1 MPGYFP
7 NSRVEGGEFEINA
20 LIEDLGLEQVKHTR
34 VKDLTLSE
42 KRRLNAACHLLLETD
57 IVLLDQPTKGMDIFD
72 TFFLVEYL
80 RQWAARGRIVILTI
94 QPPTYEIFTMISR
107 VALISTGRLM
117 YFGKR
122 REMLPYFAYIEYP
135 CPAYKNPSDYYS
147 KRAMIY
153 QFPYNMLHFLGQVIV
168 AAIMSVFAGA
178 IFLNLRNPPEMDQS
192 NINNRVAFYY
202 YMSCIGIWPTLL
214 MSISEAWR
222 DKPAIERDISDG
234 LYSRGIYIITKMCYS
249 FPTTVLVYL
258 AYTLPAYTMMAGFR
272 GNTGE
277 SHFYLYIGYQLLY
290 LLAIRGLILASSVIF
305 DSRNKAAMLS
315 GLFMVVIALGAGYTV
330 HPKDISLWASP
341 TLWWSPARWF
351 MREMVY
357 EEFNKTTLPFTCS
370 RNPVDRG
377 DIVKKVEVWD
387 RNEWTSHSIFWFER
401 RASYVQILSSSIY
414 ICI

>member
-1 MPGYFP
+1 
-7 NSRVEGGEFEINA
+7 
-20 LIEDLGLEQVKHTR
+20 
-34 VKDLTLSE
+34 
-42 KRRLNAACHLLLETD
+42 
-57 IVLLDQPTKGMDIFD
+57 MDIFD

-135 CPAYKNPSDYYS
+135 CPAYKNPSDYYIDLVTLDDLS
-147 KRAMIY
+147 AEAMLESSQRVEMLAEAFRRRQEPLSDPGPQSPLPPKIKHSNLCIQLLFLWIRAMIY

-168 AAIMSVFAGA
+168 AAIMSVLAGA
-178 IFLNLRNPPEMDQS
+178 IFLNLRNPPEMDQ
-192 NINNRVAFYY
+192 
-202 YMSCIGIWPTLL
+202 
-214 MSISEAWR
+214 
-222 DKPAIERDISDG
+222 
-234 LYSRGIYIITKMCYS
+234 MCYS

-258 AYTLPAYTMMAGFR
+258 AYILPAYTMMAGFR
-272 GNTGE
+272 GNTEE
-277 SHFYLYIGYQLLY
+277 SHFYLYVGYQLLY

-377 DIVKKVEVWD
+377 DIVKKVECGI
-387 RNEWTSHSIFWFER
+387 ETSGQAIRYFGLSEEPLTYKFYPAYNNNNNNSI
-401 RASYVQILSSSIY
+401 
-414 ICI
+414 

>member
-1 MPGYFP
+1 
-7 NSRVEGGEFEINA
+7 
-20 LIEDLGLEQVKHTR
+20 
-34 VKDLTLSE
+34 
-42 KRRLNAACHLLLETD
+42 
-57 IVLLDQPTKGMDIFD
+57 MDIFD

-135 CPAYKNPSDYYS
+135 CPAYKNPSDYYIDLVTLDDLS
-147 KRAMIY
+147 AEAMLESSQRVEMLAEAFRRRQEPLSDPGPQSPLPPKIKHSNLCIQLLFLWIRAMIY

-168 AAIMSVFAGA
+168 AAIMSVLAGA

-258 AYTLPAYTMMAGFR
+258 AYILPAYTMMAGFR
-272 GNTGE
+272 GNTEE
-277 SHFYLYIGYQLLY
+277 SHFYLYVGYQLLY

-377 DIVKKVEVWD
+377 DIVKKVECGI
-387 RNEWTSHSIFWFER
+387 ETSGQAIRYFGLSEEPLTYKFYPAYNNNNNSI
-401 RASYVQILSSSIY
+401 
-414 ICI
+414 